1 MMLNSFAKHNGY
13 ITMLA
18 KNSVIK
24 NLIQDLPKTNYDIF
38 DIVVLKFDAKTYF
51 QHIR

>member
-1 MMLNSFAKHNGY
+1 MMLNSFAEHNGY
-13 ITMLA
+13 MAMLA

-38 DIVVLKFDAKTYF
+38 DIVAFK
-51 QHIR
+51 I